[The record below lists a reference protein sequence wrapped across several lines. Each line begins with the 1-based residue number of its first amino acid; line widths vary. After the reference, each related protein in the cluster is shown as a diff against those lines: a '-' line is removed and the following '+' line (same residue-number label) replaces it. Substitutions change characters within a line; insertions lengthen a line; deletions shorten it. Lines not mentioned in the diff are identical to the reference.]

1 MKKATVTIFGVY
13 APPCGDCDTEPNTA
27 ACSCSTIDI
36 MRKEAEHLEKLLK
49 QKHGDIIEFA
59 YVDVAGEEFK
69 NYPEIEKVIEN
80 YQLPL
85 TVLDGKPLLQG
96 GVSFIK
102 VSEAINT
109 IVNVS

>member
-1 MKKATVTIFGVY
+1 MRKVTVTIFGAY
-13 APPCGDCDTEPNTA
+13 APPCGDCETEPNTA

-69 NYPEIEKVIEN
+69 NYPEIQKEMDY

-96 GVSFIK
+96 GVSFKK
-102 VSEAINT
+102 VSEAINQT
-109 IVNVS
+109 LNPQ